1 MPIEF
6 LGNPPVASDKQ
17 VRPLSPAV
25 RAGDTVYVSGQVPID
40 ATGEIVQGGIE
51 TQTRQVFDNLKA
63 ALALADC
70 TLADVVKMTVWLDD
84 ARDFGA
90 FNRIYLEQFPG
101 NKPARSCTEARMMID
116 VKVEIEAIAYSPK

>member
-25 RAGDTVYVSGQVPID
+25 RAGDTVYVSGQVPIN

-70 TLADVVKMTVWLDD
+70 TLDDVVKMTVWLDD

>member
-116 VKVEIEAIAYSPK
+116 VKVEIEAIAYKPV

>member
-51 TQTRQVFDNLKA
+51 TQTRQVFDNLRA

-70 TLADVVKMTVWLDD
+70 TLDDVVKMTVWLDD

>member
-40 ATGEIVQGGIE
+40 AKGEIVQGGIE

-90 FNRIYLEQFPG
+90 FNRSYLEQFPG

>member
-51 TQTRQVFDNLKA
+51 TQTRQVFDNLRA

-70 TLADVVKMTVWLDD
+70 TLDDVVKMTVWLDD

-116 VKVEIEAIAYSPK
+116 VKVEIEAIAYSPR

>member
-17 VRPLSPAV
+17 TRPLSPAV
-25 RAGDTVYVSGQVPID
+25 RAGDTVYVSGQVPVD
-40 ATGEIVQGGIE
+40 AKGEIVQGGVE
-51 TQTRQVFDNLKA
+51 TQTRQVFDNLRA

-70 TLADVVKMTVWLDD
+70 TLDDVVKMTVWLDD

>member
-25 RAGDTVYVSGQVPID
+25 RAGDTVYVSGQVPIN

-51 TQTRQVFDNLKA
+51 TQTRQVFDNLRA

-70 TLADVVKMTVWLDD
+70 TLDDVVKMTVWLDD

-116 VKVEIEAIAYSPK
+116 VKVEIEAIAYKPV